1 MIQCPYLFININS
14 LMHVMIYSL
23 TYSRTSKGLSL
34 GELIRAFYIIILL
47 VYFVILKCYL
57 HCYIIVFACF
67 R

>member
-1 MIQCPYLFININS
+1 
-14 LMHVMIYSL
+14 MHVMIYLL

-47 VYFVILKCYL
+47 VHIVILKCYL
-57 HCYIIVFACF
+57 HCYIIVLKCF